1 MVFPSLGLSFSWT
14 SMADIGMD
22 DEGLEGVAT
31 DDEELFGSAA
41 SFLTASV
48 IAKDPR
54 FDNKLKLQF
63 YGLYKQATSGKC
75 AGGRPGFWDVAG
87 RAKWDAWAQVGDLSK
102 AEAMNE
108 YVELLRKVA
117 PEWGQEAA
125 GGSQPKAK
133 GSMGPVFSCL
143 AAGEEDSDD
152 EQAAGL
158 KTLHEAAGEDD
169 VATVASMLD
178 AGENIDSRDI
188 SGCTALHFAA
198 DRGSADVARL
208 LISAGADLN
217 ARDIDG
223 QTPLHFAAV
232 TEHREMY
239 DILVEAGADVNI
251 KDSQGT
257 TAMENAPPAWGL
269 A

>member
-1 MVFPSLGLSFSWT
+1 MSN
-14 SMADIGMD
+14 D
-22 DEGLEGVAT
+22 GLEGVAT

-41 SFLTASV
+41 SFLTAAV
-48 IAKDPR
+48 IGKDPR
-54 FDNKLKLQF
+54 FDDKLKLRF

-75 AGGRPGFWDVAG
+75 VGGRPGFWDVAG
-87 RAKWDAWAQVGDLSK
+87 RAKWDAWATLGDLPQP
-102 AEAMNE
+102 EAMRE

-117 PEWGQEAA
+117 PDWGQESA

-133 GSMGPVFSCL
+133 GTMGPVFSCL
-143 AAGEEDSDD
+143 AAGEEASGDAQS
-152 EQAAGL
+152 AGL
-158 KTLHEAAGEDD
+158 KTLHEVAGEGD
-169 VATVASMLD
+169 VAAVASMLD
-178 AGENIDSRDI
+178 AGEYINERDDSA
-188 SGCTALHFAA
+188 CTALHFAA
-198 DRGSADVARL
+198 DRGSVDVARL

-217 ARDIDG
+217 AQDTDG
-223 QTPLHFAAV
+223 QTPLHYAAV
-232 TEHREMY
+232 TEHREVY